1 MRDIRQAVGTRAGRH
16 LQTAWR
22 MFNKIRSL
30 LAQDDEMF
38 GGTVEFD
45 EAFVG
50 DSAQW
55 RSPAR
60 SRALGGSVSR
70 AYSTKTPVSGLAQRG
85 QNGKHGK
92 VRALVADRKLRAEDF
107 VGHETRCFLVR
118 PSTRTTQVSIGT
130 LSRWVTGTLVSP
142 THQRCSKRRRSQE
155 HHRGLL
161 GVAERRDRRRL
172 PPGFDQAPTV
182 LPGRI
187 RVPLQPPRP

>member
-60 SRALGGSVSR
+60 SRALG
-70 AYSTKTPVSGLAQRG
+70 
-85 QNGKHGK
+85 GK

-172 PPGFDQAPTV
+172 PLGFDQAPTV